1 MTWARTGRFAHVN
14 QREENTM
21 LDHVVLGVGDL
32 QRSRSFYEQALRPLG
47 IALLLERGEV
57 VAGFGETGRSYFILR
72 GDREPSQPPLHFA
85 FNAGDHDTV
94 RAFHAAGLAAGG
106 TDNGAPGP
114 RDYAPNYYGAFVL
127 DPDGNN
133 IEAVCHEP
141 E

>member
-1 MTWARTGRFAHVN
+1 
-14 QREENTM
+14 M
-21 LDHVVLGVGDL
+21 LDHVGLGVGDY
-32 QRSRSFYEQALRPLG
+32 QRSKSFYERALEPLG
-47 IALLLERGEV
+47 VTVLLERPGV
-57 VAGFGETGRSYFILR
+57 VAAFGETGMPFFMIH

-85 FNAGDHDTV
+85 FNAADREAV
-94 RAFHAAGLAAGG
+94 RAFHAAGLTAGG

-133 IEAVCHEP
+133 IEAVCHKP